1 MLDCPAEGSGPH
13 QYRSKAGGGGGPLT
27 RDCLLSTSIT
37 ARYPDGQDSASVLS
51 RGIHPSEAKLLPL
64 FPKKNFF
71 NIFLLLLFYYNGVHP
86 LPKSSFKTFLM
97 TPQIPSSLFTIHL
110 HCYLQSQ
117 ATTHWFPS
125 SINLSSQDISDTW
138 NHTMSGFFHGA

>member
-1 MLDCPAEGSGPH
+1 M
-13 QYRSKAGGGGGPLT
+13 SKTSTHKVGKFSQSWLSTIYQLNARLPCRRLWPSSVQIQSRWGGGGPLT

-64 FPKKNFF
+64 FPKKKFF

-117 ATTHWFPS
+117 ATTH
-125 SINLSSQDISDTW
+125 
-138 NHTMSGFFHGA
+138 